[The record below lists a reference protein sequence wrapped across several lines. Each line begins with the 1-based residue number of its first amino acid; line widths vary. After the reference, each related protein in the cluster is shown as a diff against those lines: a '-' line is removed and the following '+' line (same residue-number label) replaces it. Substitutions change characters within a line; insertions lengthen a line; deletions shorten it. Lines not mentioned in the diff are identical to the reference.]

1 MSATKPT
8 LRCFSKTGIDARS
21 AQAGV
26 EARADVGLACF
37 IVLTLALNACL
48 VSLAQQ
54 KSSKRSD
61 DFAQAAML
69 AQQGRIAEAKT
80 ATLEALQ
87 HHPSSVEGYNLLG
100 IIETNQHQFAD
111 ALEAFKKA
119 LQIAPNSVKTY
130 NNLGNAYV
138 AIKDLDS
145 AEKAFRAGLRLDPTN
160 QEGNYDLGVLLMM
173 KGNATGAIPHFEKV
187 KTENLAARFNL
198 IRAYFETRRIAD
210 ALRVATDVSTQGN
223 KDVQVHF
230 SLGVLLGSERQYKAA
245 QLELE
250 KADALQPETFEI
262 FYNLGQVYL
271 RDGQNPKSEL
281 ALNRALKLKPESVD
295 AMYLLAQA
303 YTNEGHPLEALD
315 LLLQAHKL
323 APENADVVFLMAQ
336 ISMSQNYFED
346 AIPLLESGIQIAP
359 QRADLIAALGES
371 YFMAGK
377 VDKAIDQFTKLLK
390 IENSARSYSFLG
402 LSYRNLGR
410 FDEAK
415 QYFENGIKLEP
426 HNTSCLF
433 NLGFIAERQG
443 DAAGAE
449 NYFQQALRFNPDFPD
464 AMLELANL
472 RMAAKKFPEAEAL
485 LRRYVRVSRDPANGY
500 YKLAMVERS
509 LHETEAAD
517 RDLNSFKTL
526 SKNSSS
532 GPLPFENLFDYL
544 NNRSNLAPGARN
556 QLDLA
561 ELTNEAKKHPDQPEN
576 LYLLAEAHL
585 KAGDVENARST
596 IAQLDQLSNGDFRTL
611 TGTGVLLAR
620 FHLYDD
626 AIQHFQRAL
635 QTNPNSDDVKFDLA
649 NAYFRKREYSQAL
662 DMAQHVSPDEHKD
675 DAYMLLLGDIYA
687 HLGNEEPAQK
697 IFQDEIARNP
707 DNDQA
712 YLSLALLD
720 LRGGGIAEARR
731 ILLKG
736 QARIPASGKLYWG
749 LGLTAALQGNSNDA
763 AENLERAVDLL
774 PEWAGGYSTL
784 GVFYFETG
792 QVAKAR
798 DVLNRFKNSS
808 ANASLDIDRIA
819 QVLDQAAPANAVET
833 GPTALADK
841 AQFLRLAL
849 SLADRTL

>member
-1 MSATKPT
+1 MSAWKRT
-8 LRCFSKTGIDARS
+8 LEFFSKTASVAKSTQNSVLTRPYAGIA
-21 AQAGV
+21 AFLIFALN
-26 EARADVGLACF
+26 VGL
-37 IVLTLALNACL
+37 
-48 VSLAQQ
+48 VSMAQ
-54 KSSKRSD
+54 KVAPAKPSD
-61 DFAQAAML
+61 DFAEPAML
-69 AQQGRIAEAKT
+69 MQQGRIAEAKT
-80 ATLEALQ
+80 ATLEALE

-100 IIETNQHQFAD
+100 IIETNQHDYAG
-111 ALEAFKKA
+111 ALESFKKA
-119 LQIAPNSVKTY
+119 LKIAPNSAKTY
-130 NNLGNAYV
+130 NNIGNAYV
-138 AIKDLDS
+138 AMKDLDS
-145 AEKAFRAGLRLDPTN
+145 AEKAFRMGLRLDPRN
-160 QEGNYDLGVLLMM
+160 QDGNYDLGVLLMM
-173 KGNATGAIPHFEKV
+173 EGNAAEAIPHFQKAP
-187 KTENLAARFNL
+187 TQNLAARFNL
-198 IRAYFETRRIAD
+198 IRAYFESKRVQD
-210 ALRVATDVSTQGN
+210 ALRVATDVSTQS
-223 KDVQVHF
+223 KDNVQVHF
-230 SLGVLLGSERQYKAA
+230 SLGVLLASEKQYKPA

-250 KADALQPETFEI
+250 KADALQPGTFEI
-262 FYNLGQVYL
+262 VYNLGQVYL

-281 ALNRALKLKPESVD
+281 ALNRALKLKPDSVE

-303 YTNEGHPLEALD
+303 CTNEGRPLDALD
-315 LLLQAHKL
+315 LLLHARKL
-323 APENADVVFLMAQ
+323 SPENVDVIFLMAQ
-336 ISMSQNYFED
+336 IGMSQNYFED

-415 QYFENGIKLEP
+415 KYFEEGLKLDP

-443 DAAGAE
+443 DAAGSE
-449 NYFQQALRFNPDFPD
+449 NYFQEALRFNPDFPD
-464 AMLELANL
+464 ALLELANL
-472 RMAAKKFPEAEAL
+472 RMAAKKFPEAEVL

-509 LHETEAAD
+509 LHETAAAD
-517 RDLNSFKTL
+517 RDLNSFKTR
-526 SKNSSS
+526 SKNSAS

-561 ELTNEAKKHPDQPEN
+561 ELTNEAKKHPDQPQN
-576 LYLLAEAHL
+576 LYLLAEAYL
-585 KAGDVENARST
+585 KAGDAENASST
-596 IAQLDQLSNGDFRTL
+596 IAQLDQLASGDFRTL
-611 TGTGVLLAR
+611 AGIGVLLAR

-626 AIQHFQRAL
+626 AIKHFQRAL
-635 QTNPNSDDVKFDLA
+635 EVNPNSDDVKVDLA
-649 NAYFRKREYSQAL
+649 NAYFRKREYSRAL
-662 DMAQHVSPDEHKD
+662 DIAQQVSLDEQKD
-675 DAYMLLLGDIYA
+675 DAYMALLGDIYS
-687 HLGNEEPAQK
+687 HMGNAEPARK

-707 DNDQA
+707 DNEQA

-720 LRGGGIAEARR
+720 LRGGDISEARQ

-736 QARIPASGKLYWG
+736 QRRIHGSGKLYWG
-749 LGLTAALQGNSNDA
+749 LGLTAAMQGNSSDA
-763 AENLERAVDLL
+763 AASLERAIDLL

-808 ANASLDIDRIA
+808 ANGSLDIDRIA
-819 QVLDQAAPANAVET
+819 QVLDQAPTDKANS

-841 AQFLRLAL
+841 AQFLQLAL

>member
-1 MSATKPT
+1 M
-8 LRCFSKTGIDARS
+8 R
-21 AQAGV
+21 
-26 EARADVGLACF
+26 
-37 IVLTLALNACL
+37 
-48 VSLAQQ
+48 
-54 KSSKRSD
+54 
-61 DFAQAAML
+61 
-69 AQQGRIAEAKT
+69 
-80 ATLEALQ
+80 
-87 HHPSSVEGYNLLG
+87 
-100 IIETNQHQFAD
+100 
-111 ALEAFKKA
+111 
-119 LQIAPNSVKTY
+119 
-130 NNLGNAYV
+130 
-138 AIKDLDS
+138 
-145 AEKAFRAGLRLDPTN
+145 
-160 QEGNYDLGVLLMM
+160 
-173 KGNATGAIPHFEKV
+173 
-187 KTENLAARFNL
+187 
-198 IRAYFETRRIAD
+198 
-210 ALRVATDVSTQGN
+210 
-223 KDVQVHF
+223 
-230 SLGVLLGSERQYKAA
+230 
-245 QLELE
+245 
-250 KADALQPETFEI
+250 LQPETFEI
-262 FYNLGQVYL
+262 IYNLGQVYL

-281 ALNRALKLKPESVD
+281 ALNRALKLKPDSVE

-303 YTNEGHPLEALD
+303 YTNEGRPLDALD
-315 LLLQAHKL
+315 LLLRAHKL
-323 APENADVVFLMAQ
+323 APENVDVIFLMAQ

-377 VDKAIDQFTKLLK
+377 VDKAIDQFTKLVK

-415 QYFENGIKLEP
+415 KYFEEGIKLDP

-443 DAAGAE
+443 DAAAAE

-464 AMLELANL
+464 ALLELANL
-472 RMAAKKFPEAEAL
+472 RMAAKRFPEAEEL
-485 LRRYVRVSRDPANGY
+485 LKRYVRVSRDPANGY

-509 LHETEAAD
+509 LHETAAAD

-526 SKNSSS
+526 SKNSAS

-561 ELTNEAKKHPDQPEN
+561 ELTNEVKKHPDQPQN
-576 LYLLAEAHL
+576 LYLLAEAYL

-596 IAQLDQLSNGDFRTL
+596 IAQLDQLASGDFRTL
-611 TGTGVLLAR
+611 AGIGVLLAR

-635 QTNPNSDDVKFDLA
+635 EVNPNSDDVKFDLA
-649 NAYFRKREYSQAL
+649 NAYFRKRQYAQAL
-662 DMAQHVSPDEHKD
+662 EVAQQVSPDEQKD
-675 DAYMLLLGDIYA
+675 DAYMALLGDIYA
-687 HLGNEEPAQK
+687 HMGNAEPARK
-697 IFQDEIARNP
+697 IFLDEIARNP

-720 LRGGGIAEARR
+720 LRGGDIAEARR

-736 QARIPASGKLYWG
+736 QARIPGSGKLYWG
-749 LGLTAALQGNSNDA
+749 LGLTAAMQGNSNDA
-763 AENLERAVDLL
+763 AANLERAVDLL
-774 PEWAGGYSTL
+774 PEWSGGYSTL

-792 QVAKAR
+792 QVGKAR

-819 QVLDQAAPANAVET
+819 QVLTRRPGECSEWTHGV
-833 GPTALADK
+833 
-841 AQFLRLAL
+841 
-849 SLADRTL
+849 S